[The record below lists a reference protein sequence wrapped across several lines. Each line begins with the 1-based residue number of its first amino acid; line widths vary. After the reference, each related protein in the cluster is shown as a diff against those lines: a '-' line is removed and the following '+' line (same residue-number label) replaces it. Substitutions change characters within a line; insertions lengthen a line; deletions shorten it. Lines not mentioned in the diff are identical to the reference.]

1 MILETPTLRPAATPE
16 QMPVRPL
23 DSVAP
28 RTKRS
33 YVRHVGSTEIAA
45 RRATPREFKSEGGY
59 IWQKRSGP
67 WKHICQEFLLLGF
80 VMSPDGRT
88 AGLDAILVDG
98 STVTLS
104 AAAIKEDGTE
114 HFEQWAAYWLLD
126 CPEPRATGFLV
137 RSIIPSLRTVRIDA
151 SLRYVEDEERASLRL
166 IHLAEEA
173 TGRTLRGAHEE

>member
-1 MILETPTLRPAATPE
+1 MILETPTLRPAGAPDE
-16 QMPVRPL
+16 PPVQAL

-28 RTKRS
+28 RLVRKYT
-33 YVRHVGSTEIAA
+33 RHVGSAEIAA
-45 RRATPREFKSEGGY
+45 RRSASREFKAEGGY

-67 WKHICQEFLLLGF
+67 WKKVCQEFLLLGF
-80 VMSPDGRT
+80 VVSPDGRT
-88 AGLDAILVDG
+88 AGLDAILADG
-98 STVTLS
+98 TTVTLS

-126 CPEPRATGFLV
+126 CPEPRATGFWV

-173 TGRTLRGAHEE
+173 TGRTLRGAHQQ